1 MSSLFH
7 CRTHQVLF
15 VTQEI
20 WLKDLLGN
28 KENFQGEN
36 FLKCLKKKLLGIVLN
51 ILGHMFRLSVTSR
64 NIPYNPAFQRSNITR
79 MYSNLSQNLEK
90 STFEHWDSYK
100 IWWRMCHYPTI
111 FLLYAFTLDLPICIY
126 FLYRINFSL
135 IQELFYLLDREEDLI
150 WHFVAPFA
158 ILCP

>member
-36 FLKCLKKKLLGIVLN
+36 FLKCLKKILLGIVLD
-51 ILGHMFRLSVTSR
+51 ILSRMFVLSLTSGNPR

-79 MYSNLSQNLEK
+79 MSSNLSQNLEK
-90 STFEHWDSYK
+90 
-100 IWWRMCHYPTI
+100 
-111 FLLYAFTLDLPICIY
+111 
-126 FLYRINFSL
+126 
-135 IQELFYLLDREEDLI
+135 
-150 WHFVAPFA
+150 
-158 ILCP
+158 

>member
-36 FLKCLKKKLLGIVLN
+36 FLKCSKKTLLGISFKYFKSNVWT
-51 ILGHMFRLSVTSR
+51 I
-64 NIPYNPAFQRSNITR
+64 SNIR
-79 MYSNLSQNLEK
+79 QPSEYSLKDLMHFK
-90 STFEHWDSYK
+90 YLM
-100 IWWRMCHYPTI
+100 IPVC
-111 FLLYAFTLDLPICIY
+111 LPIFPKILKKVSSNTGIHIKYGEECAITQQ
-126 FLYRINFSL
+126 FF
-135 IQELFYLLDREEDLI
+135 FYTHLL
-150 WHFVAPFA
+150 
-158 ILCP
+158 

>member
-64 NIPYNPAFQRSNITR
+64 KMS
-79 MYSNLSQNLEK
+79 SNLSQNLEK
-90 STFEHWDSYK
+90 KVSSNTGIHIKYGEECVITQQF
-100 IWWRMCHYPTI
+100 
-111 FLLYAFTLDLPICIY
+111 FFLYAFTLDLPICIY

-150 WHFVAPFA
+150 
-158 ILCP
+158 

>member
-51 ILGHMFRLSVTSR
+51 ILSHMFGQLVTSGDPR
-64 NIPYNPAFQRSNITR
+64 NIPHNPAFQGSNNTR
-79 MYSNLSQNLEK
+79 MSSNLSQNLEK
-90 STFEHWDSYK
+90 
-100 IWWRMCHYPTI
+100 
-111 FLLYAFTLDLPICIY
+111 
-126 FLYRINFSL
+126 
-135 IQELFYLLDREEDLI
+135 
-150 WHFVAPFA
+150 
-158 ILCP
+158 